1 MAILSSNHRAHSSAS
16 VSALAVSSTALSSP
30 RPLSTLFSP
39 SRKKTFWAERALVAH
54 CFAGDLLLG
63 ELRGDLL
70 SVLVLARVDALHG
83 PMRTTSTGAVRHT

>member
-1 MAILSSNHRAHSSAS
+1 MAILSSNHRAHSSATI
-16 VSALAVSSTALSSP
+16 SALAVCSTALSSP

-39 SRKKTFWAERALVAH
+39 ARKMTFWGACLGAH

-83 PMRTTSTGAVRHT
+83 PMRTTSTGAVRRT